1 MSKTTFNEG
10 RLPDRI
16 LRAVQSG
23 ILDVADLIRAVR
35 AESAVVRSMLS
46 RMEKSGDLRLKRDGK
61 GMAVQIMDTHEK
73 TQVPT
78 QALEHPQKTDE
89 VKELAPQVYPVLH
102 DTPAPSP
109 KPEPASKS
117 TVRQNFQQGTQ
128 TDRVRMAVKLGSAH
142 TLTEIEHAT
151 GLTRDQTSKTISF
164 LVARSELRD
173 LPIRN
178 GERCVD
184 VVDDTKKTTSPH
196 ANNLP
201 VGAAQP
207 QGQSQ
212 ADKELRRT
220 QIPVDRTQI
229 APDAMAS
236 TTTLPE
242 PPATQ
247 PPDRILEAVIYGTLQ
262 DAEQSI
268 QMMRLAIEHMEAV
281 KSRLPAMQQLID
293 KSRQSREAIETLEK
307 IRRVIKEG

>member
-1 MSKTTFNEG
+1 MSKTAFNEG

-46 RMEKSGDLRLKRDGK
+46 RMEKSGDLQLKRDSK
-61 GMAVQIMDTHEK
+61 GMAIKIVDTREEATGVQ
-73 TQVPT
+73 TQ
-78 QALEHPQKTDE
+78 TDS
-89 VKELAPQVYPVLH
+89 VMR
-102 DTPAPSP
+102 DTPASVPQSEAVP
-109 KPEPASKS
+109 KSEPVSKS
-117 TVRQNFQQGTQ
+117 KVCQNFFQQGTQ

-164 LVARSELRD
+164 LVARFQLRD
-173 LPIRN
+173 LPIRD

-184 VVDDTKKTTSPH
+184 VVDDTKKATSPH
-196 ANNLP
+196 ANDLP

-212 ADKELRRT
+212 ADKDLRRT
-220 QIPVDRTQI
+220 QFPVDRTQI

-236 TTTLPE
+236 TATLPE
-242 PPATQ
+242 PTETQ
-247 PPDRILEAVIYGTLQ
+247 PPDRTLEAVIYGTLQ

-281 KSRLPAMQQLID
+281 KARLPAMQQLID
-293 KSRQSREAIETLEK
+293 ESRQSREAIDTLEK
-307 IRRVIKEG
+307 IRRVIKES